1 MFFFESAFSRKRC
14 IFASEDGTACGDRP
28 LSDSRARLPEQLRVP
43 WVRVDHNKISEHVKK
58 SIFATKHRISE
69 LCNTTILALEKIST
83 GYLGVWEGRR
93 YRRSDTIEIDELENP
108 NALKSVRSRD
118 LLLRVEAFWRD
129 FDRRFRK
136 AGWGESVAAIDYT
149 RLPAKFSS
157 QYFSLGGSAPGQGLS
172 RGDVVSAK
180 LEWIDLPVAE
190 NPIPLENLSP
200 RLKQLLSN
208 REQYMS
214 VEPSPRKTI
223 GTVRS
228 YEDPLFRSKRGK
240 LGLAKLLYR
249 ANMLRVVS
257 RLRGPAV
264 KCLTVLEKR

>member
-1 MFFFESAFSRKRC
+1 M
-14 IFASEDGTACGDRP
+14 
-28 LSDSRARLPEQLRVP
+28 
-43 WVRVDHNKISEHVKK
+43 K
-58 SIFATKHRISE
+58 S
-69 LCNTTILALEKIST
+69 
-83 GYLGVWEGRR
+83 
-93 YRRSDTIEIDELENP
+93 
-108 NALKSVRSRD
+108 
-118 LLLRVEAFWRD
+118 FWSD

-136 AGWGESVAAIDYT
+136 AGWGESVATFDYT

-157 QYFSLGGSAPGQGLS
+157 QYFNLGGSAPGQGFS
-172 RGDVVSAK
+172 RGDVVNAK

-214 VEPSPRKTI
+214 LEPSSRKTM
-223 GTVRS
+223 GKVRS

-240 LGLAKLLYR
+240 LGWAKLLYR

>member
-1 MFFFESAFSRKRC
+1 M
-14 IFASEDGTACGDRP
+14 
-28 LSDSRARLPEQLRVP
+28 
-43 WVRVDHNKISEHVKK
+43 K
-58 SIFATKHRISE
+58 S
-69 LCNTTILALEKIST
+69 
-83 GYLGVWEGRR
+83 
-93 YRRSDTIEIDELENP
+93 
-108 NALKSVRSRD
+108 
-118 LLLRVEAFWRD
+118 FWSD
-129 FDRRFRK
+129 FDRRFRL
-136 AGWGESVAAIDYT
+136 AGWGESVAFIDYS

-157 QYFSLGGSAPGQGLS
+157 QYSNLGGFAPGQGLS
-172 RGDVVSAK
+172 RGDVVDAK

-190 NPIPLENLSP
+190 NPIPLEHLSP

-214 VEPSPRKTI
+214 VEPSSRKTI
-223 GTVRS
+223 GKVRS

-264 KCLTVLEKR
+264 KCFTVLETREILMVR